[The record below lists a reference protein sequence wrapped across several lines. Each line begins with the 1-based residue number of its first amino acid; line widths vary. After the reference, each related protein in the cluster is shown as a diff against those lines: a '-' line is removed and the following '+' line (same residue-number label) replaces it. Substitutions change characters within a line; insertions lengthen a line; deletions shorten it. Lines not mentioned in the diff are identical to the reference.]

1 MFDLIFILYSSTGW
15 LKHVK
20 QYVFMCTY
28 ASCQP
33 RKNWTSQGVE
43 LEGTYFTIVSHSGTL
58 IVKQTDGWHS
68 GLTSCTYH
76 LYTVD
81 TAHFVEISV
90 YRKRRVTNDITGK
103 FLPRNHV
110 VFFPVEFSLLY
121 KVGNRLP
128 LRLNQQVFWEKM
140 LKNHP

>member
-1 MFDLIFILYSSTGW
+1 MCLTLMFILYSSTGW

-33 RKNWTSQGVE
+33 RKNWTFHGVE
-43 LEGTYFTIVSHSGTL
+43 LEGTYFTIVSHSGTP

-90 YRKRRVTNDITGK
+90 YIENAESQMTSSENSYREIILFFSPWYFPHYTKWETG
-103 FLPRNHV
+103 
-110 VFFPVEFSLLY
+110 FP
-121 KVGNRLP
+121 
-128 LRLNQQVFWEKM
+128 
-140 LKNHP
+140 